1 MAGRM
6 GMSEREFRQT
16 SPRYFYF
23 RSKGFESVM
32 LEQARN
38 TRLLAFYSF
47 LPHTKKN
54 SVKRPEDLYHL
65 PGDTKGTQ
73 VMTDEQRAHMVKV
86 LNIAKTV
93 DVFAGETM
101 PKTIPEA

>member
-1 MAGRM
+1 
-6 GMSEREFRQT
+6 
-16 SPRYFYF
+16 
-23 RSKGFESVM
+23 M

-38 TRLLAFYSF
+38 ARLLAFYSF

-65 PGDTKGTQ
+65 PGDMGTSKHL
-73 VMTDEQRAHMVKV
+73 TETERAYMAKV

-101 PKTIPEA
+101 PKIIPEA